1 MFDAL
6 GPYRWS
12 VGNGIERLKQLL
24 DEPTDED
31 ILASH
36 MSGYE
41 DISDGPTENDSRRAR
56 SGSSSSGA
64 DSKHN
69 EDNDDTFF
77 SSIEEL
83 LADRPMNES
92 GRSKGIYYT
101 ISFHI
106 LYVRR
111 NF

>member
-41 DISDGPTENDSRRAR
+41 DISDGPTETIPDAPEAAAAAAVQIANIMKTMMTPSSRQLKSCLR
-56 SGSSSSGA
+56 
-64 DSKHN
+64 
-69 EDNDDTFF
+69 T
-77 SSIEEL
+77 
-83 LADRPMNES
+83 
-92 GRSKGIYYT
+92 GR
-101 ISFHI
+101 
-106 LYVRR
+106 
-111 NF
+111 